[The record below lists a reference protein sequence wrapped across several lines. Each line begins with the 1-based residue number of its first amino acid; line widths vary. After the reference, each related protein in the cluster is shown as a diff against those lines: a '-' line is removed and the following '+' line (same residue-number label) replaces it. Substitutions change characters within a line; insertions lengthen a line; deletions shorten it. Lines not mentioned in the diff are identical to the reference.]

1 MSAPGARR
9 LLAAALLGLV
19 VLALPAA
26 GQEPRP
32 APRGERVI
40 EALLIWRLVDEL
52 DLSEAQIAR
61 IFPMVRELKAIRLEA
76 GRRVPPL
83 LREIRRLAA
92 ATPRDEEAL
101 RARATELSLLRAE
114 FEARRRQQLQ
124 LIGQA
129 LTPEQLARFVLV
141 QETFEAET
149 LRLLQEV
156 RRAVEQQA
164 PRR

>member
-1 MSAPGARR
+1 VSAAGSRR
-9 LLAAALLGLV
+9 LLAAALLALA

-26 GQEPRP
+26 GQEPRRV
-32 APRGERVI
+32 PRGERVI

-61 IFPMVRELKAIRLEA
+61 IFPSVRELKAIRLEA

-101 RARATELSLLRAE
+101 RAAATELSLLRAE

-124 LIGQA
+124 LIAQA

-156 RRAVEQQA
+156 RRAVEQPG

>member
-1 MSAPGARR
+1 MSAAGSRR
-9 LLAAALLGLV
+9 LLAAALLALA

-26 GQEPRP
+26 GQEPRRV
-32 APRGERVI
+32 PRGERVI

-61 IFPMVRELKAIRLEA
+61 IFPSVRELKAIRLEA

-101 RARATELSLLRAE
+101 RAAATELSLLRAE

-124 LIGQA
+124 LIAQA

-156 RRAVEQQA
+156 RRAVEQPG